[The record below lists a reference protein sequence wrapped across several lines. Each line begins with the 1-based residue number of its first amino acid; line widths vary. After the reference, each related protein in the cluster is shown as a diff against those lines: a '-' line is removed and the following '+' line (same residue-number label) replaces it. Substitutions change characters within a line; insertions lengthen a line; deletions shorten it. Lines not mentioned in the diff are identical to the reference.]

1 MGPMRFLALLTAGL
15 LSLAAAGSVTAA
27 PVAAATPRTATV
39 TLMVPANVRKM
50 NDLNFAYL
58 AVTTAGT
65 AVINPNTD
73 VMTTTGGVT
82 YIGGTPYSALFE
94 TIAPTKTV
102 VHIRT
107 PNQPITLTRVGGTET
122 MTVSN
127 FTLSGSGTRNV
138 VAKEPISFS
147 VGGTLNVN
155 ANQVEGVY
163 VGTFTVDVQYN

>member
-1 MGPMRFLALLTAGL
+1 
-15 LSLAAAGSVTAA
+15 
-27 PVAAATPRTATV
+27 
-39 TLMVPANVRKM
+39 
-50 NDLNFAYL
+50 
-58 AVTTAGT
+58 
-65 AVINPNTD
+65 
-73 VMTTTGGVT
+73 
-82 YIGGTPYSALFE
+82 
-94 TIAPTKTV
+94 
-102 VHIRT
+102 
-107 PNQPITLTRVGGTET
+107 